1 MNNNSYN
8 RICDI
13 IEAKGYTIHM
23 TKDGRVVMK
32 SVKANDGGFI
42 GKAFVRTKAERKI
55 IADKVAFQLNNARV
69 SGTKNPDFEWV
80 DCTLTFVQKKAKKT
94 A

>member
-1 MNNNSYN
+1 MN

-13 IEAKGYTIHM
+13 IEAKGYTLHM

-32 SVKANDGGFI
+32 HVKSGNKGFI

-55 IADKVAFQLNNARV
+55 LAEKVAFQINLAHV
-69 SGTKNPDFEWV
+69 SGNKNPDFEWV
-80 DCTLTFVQKKAKKT
+80 DGTLTFVQKKAKKV

>member
-55 IADKVAFQLNNARV
+55 LADKVAFQLNNARV
-69 SGTKNPDFEWV
+69 SGVKNPDFEWV
-80 DCTLTFVQKKAKKT
+80 DGTLTFVQKKAKKV

>member
-1 MNNNSYN
+1 MN

-13 IEAKGYTIHM
+13 IEAKGYTLHM

-32 SVKANDGGFI
+32 HVKSGNKGFI

-55 IADKVAFQLNNARV
+55 LAEKVAFQINLAHV
-69 SGTKNPDFEWV
+69 SGNKNPDYEW
-80 DCTLTFVQKKAKKT
+80 DNGILSYKAPKKSKKAS
-94 A
+94 